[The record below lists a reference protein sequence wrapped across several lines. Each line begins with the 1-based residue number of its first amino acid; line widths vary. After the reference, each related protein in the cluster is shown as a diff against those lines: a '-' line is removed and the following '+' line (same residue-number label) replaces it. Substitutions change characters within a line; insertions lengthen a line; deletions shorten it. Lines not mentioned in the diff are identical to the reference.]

1 MENLLQI
8 GIGGA
13 IIGVF
18 FIPYIRRQDKKIE
31 QKDAEIKAL
40 NEMRFTDLR
49 DIITPQTQLIREFNN
64 TTKTI
69 FEVIGKH
76 NNER

>member
-13 IIGVF
+13 IIGLF
-18 FIPYIRRQDKKIE
+18 FIPYVRYLNKKIE
-31 QKDAEIKAL
+31 DKDAEIKAL
-40 NEMRFTDLR
+40 NELRFTDLR
-49 DIITPQTQLIREFNN
+49 DIITPQTQLIREFNI

-76 NNER
+76 NEQ